1 MAMPMQVSLDE
12 ILSMLLARVDSL
24 AINDENSKSKFNI
37 VARVLY
43 KKGILTDVDI
53 LESIKEEHRMLKE
66 LGAIAEEP
74 SDEIVQTIADG
85 ILQWIKGDVDSLK
98 KGMEEYERKVQEAM
112 AKQQAQKPKIDVA
125 SPAVLQQ
132 LNRMGGKGQGGGK
145 LII

>member
-43 KKGILTDVDI
+43 KKGILTDADI
-53 LESIKEEHRMLKE
+53 VESIREEHRMLKE

-74 SDEIVQTIADG
+74 SEDIVETIADG

>member
-43 KKGILTDVDI
+43 KKGILTDADI
-53 LESIKEEHRMLKE
+53 VESIKEEHRMLKE

-74 SDEIVQTIADG
+74 SDDIVETIADG
-85 ILQWIKGDVDSLK
+85 ILQWIKGDVESLK
-98 KGMEEYERKVQEAM
+98 KGMEEYERRVRELAAQEAR
-112 AKQQAQKPKIDVA
+112 KPRIDVA
-125 SPAVLQQ
+125 SASVLDQ
-132 LNRMGGKGQGGGK
+132 LDHMTGKKAGGSK
-145 LII
+145 LIL

>member
-43 KKGILTDVDI
+43 KKGILTDADI
-53 LESIKEEHRMLKE
+53 VESIKEEHRMLKE

-74 SDEIVQTIADG
+74 SDDIVETIADG
-85 ILQWIKGDVDSLK
+85 ILQWIKGDVESLK

-112 AKQQAQKPKIDVA
+112 AKQQAQKPKIDV
-125 SPAVLQQ
+125 
-132 LNRMGGKGQGGGK
+132 
-145 LII
+145 

>member
-43 KKGILTDVDI
+43 KKGILTDADI
-53 LESIKEEHRMLKE
+53 VESIKEEHRMLKE

-74 SDEIVQTIADG
+74 SDDIVETIADG
-85 ILQWIKGDVDSLK
+85 ILQWIKGDVESLK

>member
-43 KKGILTDVDI
+43 KKGILTDADI
-53 LESIKEEHRMLKE
+53 VESIKEEHRMLKE

-74 SDEIVQTIADG
+74 SDDIVETIADG
-85 ILQWIKGDVDSLK
+85 ILQWIKGDIDSLK

>member
-12 ILSMLLARVDSL
+12 ILSMLLSKVDSL

-43 KKGILTDVDI
+43 KKGILTDADI
-53 LESIKEEHRMLKE
+53 VESIKEEHRMLKE

-74 SDEIVQTIADG
+74 SDNVVETIADG

>member
-24 AINDENSKSKFNI
+24 AVSEENSKSKFNI

-43 KKGILTDVDI
+43 KKGILTDADIVD
-53 LESIKEEHRMLKE
+53 SIREEHRMLKE

-74 SDEIVQTIADG
+74 SDDIVQTIAEG
-85 ILQWIKGDVDSLK
+85 ILQWIKGDVASLK
-98 KGMEEYERKVQEAM
+98 KGMEEYERRVQDAM
-112 AKQQAQKPKIDVA
+112 AKQQSQKPKIDVA

-132 LNRMGGKGQGGGK
+132 LDRLGGKGKAGGK

>member
-43 KKGILTDVDI
+43 KKGILTDADI
-53 LESIKEEHRMLKE
+53 VESIKEEHRMLKE
-66 LGAIAEEP
+66 LGAIAEGP
-74 SDEIVQTIADG
+74 SDDIVETIADG

>member
-43 KKGILTDVDI
+43 KKGILTDADI
-53 LESIKEEHRMLKE
+53 VESIKEEHRMMKE

-74 SDEIVQTIADG
+74 SDDIVETIAEG

>member
-43 KKGILTDVDI
+43 KKGILTDADI
-53 LESIKEEHRMLKE
+53 VESIKEEHLMLKE

-85 ILQWIKGDVDSLK
+85 ILQWIKGDVASLK
-98 KGMEEYERKVQEAM
+98 KGMEEYERRRQEAM
-112 AKQQAQKPKIDVA
+112 AKQQSQKPKIDVA